1 MSFLE
6 LSLYTYESPVLYAA
20 KRKAILKTGLFMLII
35 SVICYILFSGAIVT
49 NNLKKTELVRE
60 LNAESRVL
68 EGVRSELVAGDAMLT
83 IDYLGGLGYKETK
96 NLNILKR
103 TNNVAD
109 NNTKSYQQNKHDNF
123 DRSSDRSPNRHQAVF
138 SAGGELQLL
147 RSAGGGPAK

>member
-83 IDYLGGLGYKETK
+83 IE

-109 NNTKSYQQNKHDNF
+109 NNTKSYQ
-123 DRSSDRSPNRHQAVF
+123 
-138 SAGGELQLL
+138 
-147 RSAGGGPAK
+147 